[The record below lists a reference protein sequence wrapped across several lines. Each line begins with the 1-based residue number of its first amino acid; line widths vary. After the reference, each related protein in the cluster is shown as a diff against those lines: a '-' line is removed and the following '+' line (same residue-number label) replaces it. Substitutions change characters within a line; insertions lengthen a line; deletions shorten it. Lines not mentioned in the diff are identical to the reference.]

1 MLRPFEDDIEPTPRH
16 TKSELK
22 DRKNIRREILVKL
35 EILRRHIPD
44 LKEWTGN
51 ESELLKTRKLYS
63 QIEQNNTKTKKKR
76 VRKEKV

>member
-35 EILRRHIPD
+35 
-44 LKEWTGN
+44 
-51 ESELLKTRKLYS
+51 
-63 QIEQNNTKTKKKR
+63 
-76 VRKEKV
+76 

>member
-1 MLRPFEDDIEPTPRH
+1 MLRPFADDIEPTPRH

-51 ESELLKTRKLYS
+51 ESELLETRKLYS